1 MVKQESLERKR
12 RKSEGERD
20 RDSEQR
26 ESREIYC
33 KRNRLGAEVG
43 GLLGEKFDQSSSKRE

>member
-1 MVKQESLERKR
+1 MVKQESMVRKR
-12 RKSEGERD
+12 RKSEGGRD
-20 RDSEQR
+20 RDSEQG

-33 KRNRLGAEVG
+33 KRNRLGAEVD

>member
-1 MVKQESLERKR
+1 MERKR

-20 RDSEQR
+20 RDSEQG

-43 GLLGEKFDQSSSKRE
+43 VLLGEKFDQSSSKRV